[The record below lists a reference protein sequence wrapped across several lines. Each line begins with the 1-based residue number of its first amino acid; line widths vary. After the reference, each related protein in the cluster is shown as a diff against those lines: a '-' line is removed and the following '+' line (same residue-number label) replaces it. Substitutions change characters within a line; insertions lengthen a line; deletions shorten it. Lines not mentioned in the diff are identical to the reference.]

1 MKLDDHMEAL
11 EKLCQVC
18 GGNINKYRVKYVCEE
33 HADNLRITFHLSILT
48 DQPDVHPRLF
58 CDCCYAVMKR
68 KITAMENN
76 KVYLP
81 SIDLYVWEQ
90 HTHTHTCTTC
100 NQVKSVKKGGR
111 PKKGRKNRGKPQLDS
126 CHDLIAHTKQI
137 SPEAFYHTDQ
147 FLTYNIPL
155 SIDLSKSDIECSIC
169 CNLLNSPVQL
179 ICQQP
184 FFLCASCLICWF
196 ESSQS
201 TRCPSCDKYHSLTTK
216 EITPINPMHL
226 RVLESVVVKCN
237 FKGTCGKRVR
247 LKDLHRH
254 TNSNCSQYYTSD
266 HQPNTVSL
274 SDIISQ
280 PITSTTSVTEKQV
293 ATHLV
298 KRMMID
304 NHLTLQTGGQVYS
317 L

>member
-1 MKLDDHMEAL
+1 MKL
-11 EKLCQVC
+11 
-18 GGNINKYRVKYVCEE
+18 
-33 HADNLRITFHLSILT
+33 
-48 DQPDVHPRLF
+48 
-58 CDCCYAVMKR
+58 
-68 KITAMENN
+68 
-76 KVYLP
+76 
-81 SIDLYVWEQ
+81 
-90 HTHTHTCTTC
+90 
-100 NQVKSVKKGGR
+100 SVKKGGR

-216 EITPINPMHL
+216 EITPINPMHF

-274 SDIISQ
+274 SDILSQ

-304 NHLTLQTGGQVYS
+304 NHLTLQTLSIYHHHVYRHVMPH
-317 L
+317 